1 MQRFH
6 RRVRPPKRYAVN
18 DQALAVA
25 VEQIASSGAAQPLA
39 NRPNMGFDDRA
50 AERTVERRDVELRV

>member
-1 MQRFH
+1 M
-6 RRVRPPKRYAVN
+6 RPPKRYAVN
-18 DQALAVA
+18 DQALTVA
-25 VEQIASSGAAQPLA
+25 VEQIASIGAAQPLA